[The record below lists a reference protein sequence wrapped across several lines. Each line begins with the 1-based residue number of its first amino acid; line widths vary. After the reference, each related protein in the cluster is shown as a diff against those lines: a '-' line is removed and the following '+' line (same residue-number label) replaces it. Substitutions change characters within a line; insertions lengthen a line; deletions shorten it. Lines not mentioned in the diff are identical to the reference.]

1 MQKDSTDFNS
11 IVFYTCS
18 IKCHLRT
25 KKYYSVERTA
35 FILTAETVKDI
46 HLAGRS
52 IGTFLND
59 VRGIF
64 TIFNY

>member
-11 IVFYTCS
+11 IIFY
-18 IKCHLRT
+18 
-25 KKYYSVERTA
+25 
-35 FILTAETVKDI
+35 TAETVKDI